1 MCGFT
6 FILYVFDNINCMSIS
21 FVSQAF
27 GSGSLCGGYR
37 DKSKSVISSYRHYTS
52 LQKLLKETEDE
63 SQKIKDLIKNLK
75 DEMTKY
81 STDKQKLEGKL
92 MNAK

>member
-1 MCGFT
+1 
-6 FILYVFDNINCMSIS
+6 
-21 FVSQAF
+21 
-27 GSGSLCGGYR
+27 
-37 DKSKSVISSYRHYTS
+37 
-52 LQKLLKETEDE
+52 LLKETEDE

-81 STDKQKLEGKL
+81 STDKQKLERKI

>member
-1 MCGFT
+1 
-6 FILYVFDNINCMSIS
+6 MSIS

-27 GSGSLCGGYR
+27 RSGSLCGGYR
-37 DKSKSVISSYRHYTS
+37 DKSKSVISTYRHYIS
-52 LQKLLKETEDE
+52 LQELLKEAEDE

-81 STDKQKLEGKL
+81 STDKQKLERKII
-92 MNAK
+92 NAK

>member
-1 MCGFT
+1 
-6 FILYVFDNINCMSIS
+6 VPIS

-27 GSGSLCGGYR
+27 CSGSLCAGYR
-37 DKSKSVISSYRHYTS
+37 DTSKCIILSYRQYTS
-52 LQKLLKETEDE
+52 LQKLLKKAEDE

-81 STDKQKLEGKL
+81 ITDKQKLERKII
-92 MNAK
+92 NAK

>member
-1 MCGFT
+1 
-6 FILYVFDNINCMSIS
+6 VSIS

-27 GSGSLCGGYR
+27 RSGSLCGGYR

-52 LQKLLKETEDE
+52 LQKLLEEAEDE
-63 SQKIKDLIKNLK
+63 SQKIKDLIKNLQ

-81 STDKQKLEGKL
+81 STDKQKLERKIIR
-92 MNAK
+92 AK

>member
-1 MCGFT
+1 
-6 FILYVFDNINCMSIS
+6 VSIS

-27 GSGSLCGGYR
+27 QSGSLCGGYR

-81 STDKQKLEGKL
+81 STDKQKLERKI